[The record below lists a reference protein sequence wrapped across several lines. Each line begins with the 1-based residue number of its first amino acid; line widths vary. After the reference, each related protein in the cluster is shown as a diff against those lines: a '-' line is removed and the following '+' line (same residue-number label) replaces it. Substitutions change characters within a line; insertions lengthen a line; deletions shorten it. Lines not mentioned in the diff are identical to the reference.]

1 MIYSGGDMPIR
12 EDEVRRLAEVCKLN
26 QISRLVLFGSL
37 ARGDATSSSDV
48 DLIADLPDEA
58 SLLDMVRIERELSK
72 AIGKPVDLLTEES
85 ISPYIRKRI
94 EDDRLVIYE
103 AN

>member
-1 MIYSGGDMPIR
+1 MSIR
-12 EDEVRRLAEVCKLN
+12 EDDVRRLVEICRQN

-72 AIGKPVDLLTEES
+72 AIGRPVDLLTEES
-85 ISPYIRKRI
+85 ISPYIRRRI
-94 EDDRLVIYE
+94 EEDRLVIYE

>member
-1 MIYSGGDMPIR
+1 MSIR
-12 EDEVRRLAEVCKLN
+12 EDDVHRLVEICRQN
-26 QISRLVLFGSL
+26 QITRLVLFGSL

-72 AIGKPVDLLTEES
+72 AIGRPVDLLTEEF
-85 ISPYIRKRI
+85 ISPYIRRRI